1 MRLKHIT
8 QLIIEGEDGPGRFRG
23 QTRQDRRQRGRIVRL
38 QAVDQALKTPR
49 GRVAGGRLPIFKKR
63 DGVQLTYASGKK

>member
-1 MRLKHIT
+1 M
-8 QLIIEGEDGPGRFRG
+8 
-23 QTRQDRRQRGRIVRL
+23 RL
-38 QAVDQALKTPR
+38 QAVDQALKTPS